1 MITSR
6 RTVLSAITAAA
17 AVSALA
23 ACSSDGSDPGTSKTT
38 AGGSGPAGAEAG
50 RFPATVQH
58 KYGTTTVQQK
68 PTRVVT
74 VGLVEQDMVIALGTV
89 PVAVTKWIG
98 AADGEIYPWAKPE
111 LHGAP
116 LPKVL
121 DNSKGPQI
129 EQIAALKPD
138 LIIAI
143 WSDLK
148 ESDYRKLSQLA
159 PTVAPPKG
167 YVDYGAPWDVI
178 TVMVAD
184 AMGLSTEGDKI
195 VRDVKGR
202 FTAARKAHPEFKG
215 KTAMVL
221 GLYNGLYPY
230 AETDPRNRVQQE
242 LGFVYPSKF
251 GKEFDKLGTGSISAE
266 RTKEF
271 DFDVVAWVDSEAN
284 VLKTTGDLLKQTK
297 AYRQGREIY
306 VPNNIPG
313 TNKPST
319 YAAAFSMVTPLSLP
333 WMLERYVPQLAAA
346 VDGKP
351 ATKVPTVKV

>member
-1 MITSR
+1 MILSR
-6 RTVLSAITAAA
+6 RTALSAIAVATTAS
-17 AVSALA
+17 VLT
-23 ACSSDGSDPGTSKTT
+23 ACSGGGGDDATDGATT
-38 AGGSGPAGAEAG
+38 GGNGSGAGGA
-50 RFPATVQH
+50 FPAKVAH
-58 KYGTTTVQQK
+58 KYGITVVKRK
-68 PTRVVT
+68 PTRIVT
-74 VGLVEQDMVIALGTV
+74 VGLVEQDMVLALGTV

-98 AADGEIYPWAKPE
+98 AADGEIYPWAEPK
-111 LHGAP
+111 LQGASRP
-116 LPKVL
+116 TVL

-148 ESDYRKLSQLA
+148 ESDYHKLAQLA

-167 YVDYGAPWDVI
+167 YAAYGAPWDVI
-178 TVMVAD
+178 TEMVGD
-184 AMGLSTEGDKI
+184 AMGLPEKGARI
-195 VRDVKGR
+195 VKDVKAH
-202 FTAARKAHPEFKG
+202 FTTARKEHPEFEG

-230 AETDPRNRVQQE
+230 AESDPRNRVQQE
-242 LGFVYPSKF
+242 LGFVYPTKF
-251 GKEFDKLGTGSISAE
+251 GDEFDSLGTGSISPE

-284 VLKTTGDLLKQTK
+284 VLKTTGDLLKQTN
-297 AYRQGREIY
+297 AYKQGREIY
-306 VPNNIPG
+306 VPNTIPG
-313 TNKPST
+313 TTKAST

-346 VDGKP
+346 VDGKA
-351 ATKVPTVKV
+351 ATKVPVVKV

>member
-6 RTVLSAITAAA
+6 RNVLSAISAA
-17 AVSALA
+17 AVASALA
-23 ACSSDGSDPGTSKTT
+23 ACSSDGSDQGAANTSSGRP
-38 AGGSGPAGAEAG
+38 AGSGS
-50 RFPATVQH
+50 FPTTVKH
-58 KYGTTTVQQK
+58 KYGTTTVKQQ
-68 PTRVVT
+68 PTRIVT

-98 AADGEIYPWAKPE
+98 AADGEIYPWAKPK

-121 DNSKGPQI
+121 DNSTGPQI

-148 ESDYRKLSQLA
+148 ESDYQKLSQLA

-178 TVMVAD
+178 TRMVAA
-184 AMGLSTEGDKI
+184 AMGLSARGEKI
-195 VRDVKGR
+195 VRDVKGH
-202 FTAARKAHPEFKG
+202 FTSARKAHPEFKG

-251 GKEFDKLGTGSISAE
+251 GREFDKLGTGSISAE

-284 VLKTTGDLLKQTK
+284 VLKATGDLLKQTR
-297 AYRQGREIY
+297 AYKEGREIY
-306 VPNNIPG
+306 VPNTIPG
-313 TNKPST
+313 TTKPST

-351 ATKVPTVKV
+351 STKVPVVKI